1 MSNPFTVE
9 TNGGEKMSNEQARYF
24 ALSIMSG
31 VKSYIKTH
39 RQEYEAWI
47 AEQSNGGGDEI

>member
-1 MSNPFTVE
+1 
-9 TNGGEKMSNEQARYF
+9 MSNEQARYF

-47 AEQSNGGGDEI
+47 ADQSNGGGDEI

>member
-39 RQEYEAWI
+39 RQEYEAWV
-47 AEQSNGGGDEI
+47 ADQSNGGGDEI